1 MKKFLLLFLV
11 MILLTSFFILLPTSQ
26 KNKPLFSRLWMEVSQ
41 DLVREKKPTPP
52 EAAAHV
58 YAFMATSYYETLLAT
73 GSSTQ
78 AGLAA
83 ATVLTQKYPDKKDF
97 VFEKF
102 KEIHQTNPY
111 LLSSET
117 SYITDSFK
125 ERLIKDL
132 AQPSLSE
139 QKEGAEFWVG
149 KNPFAPNAPLWQRF
163 YVGTTD
169 FGVPPPPLY
178 GSEEYKKSV
187 KEVKEFA
194 EKRDADWSA
203 KINFWGGVP
212 GSESPAGIWQ
222 ERLFVTTQ
230 EYSFTDKEYAYAQMI
245 LAQTLAD
252 AFMECWEI
260 KYTYWTKRPD
270 MEDPSIPVAMQN
282 PNFPSYTS
290 GHSTISRAAAEAL
303 GVLFPEKREIFI
315 KDAEDAR
322 DSRLYAGIHFS
333 YDNNQGFILG
343 QKIGEYIV
351 KKESLT
357 SLKK

>member
-1 MKKFLLLFLV
+1 
-11 MILLTSFFILLPTSQ
+11 
-26 KNKPLFSRLWMEVSQ
+26 
-41 DLVREKKPTPP
+41 
-52 EAAAHV
+52 
-58 YAFMATSYYETLLAT
+58 
-73 GSSTQ
+73 
-78 AGLAA
+78 
-83 ATVLTQKYPDKKDF
+83 
-97 VFEKF
+97 
-102 KEIHQTNPY
+102 
-111 LLSSET
+111 
-117 SYITDSFK
+117 
-125 ERLIKDL
+125 
-132 AQPSLSE
+132 
-139 QKEGAEFWVG
+139 
-149 KNPFAPNAPLWQRF
+149 
-163 YVGTTD
+163 
-169 FGVPPPPLY
+169 
-178 GSEEYKKSV
+178 
-187 KEVKEFA
+187 
-194 EKRDADWSA
+194 
-203 KINFWGGVP
+203 
-212 GSESPAGIWQ
+212 
-222 ERLFVTTQ
+222 
-230 EYSFTDKEYAYAQMI
+230 MI